1 MPARQARMPFDSVT
15 LIYMVTG
22 DWSRGG
28 SRFGS
33 RGKIIKDK
41 RLVAAMDAIHVAVT
55 GAAGQVAYAML
66 GRLASGEVF
75 GPNKKVILQLLEI
88 PRDPNAPKDR
98 LQPMD
103 ILDGIAMELDDCSF
117 PTLADMV
124 LTDDPAK
131 AFKDCNWALL
141 VGSFPRKQGM
151 ERKDLLGING
161 KIFVGQGK
169 ALAANAAK
177 DVRILVVGNPCNT
190 NCLVA
195 YHNGR
200 DIPHERWTAMTRLDH
215 NRARSALARKAG
227 VANEDVTQVTI
238 WGNHSNTQYP
248 DFTNARIKGK
258 PATEVITDRSWLENT
273 FVPQCQNRGA
283 AVIKARGS
291 SSALSA
297 ANGALDHVKS
307 LVQATPANDWISA
320 AVISNGEYGVPKG
333 LVFGYP
339 CKSDGRGN
347 LTVVEGLKLDAF
359 GKAKFD
365 ATLKELL
372 EEREAVKDLIP
383 T

>member
-1 MPARQARMPFDSVT
+1 MANPLR
-15 LIYMVTG
+15 
-22 DWSRGG
+22 
-28 SRFGS
+28 
-33 RGKIIKDK
+33 
-41 RLVAAMDAIHVAVT
+41 VAVT

-75 GPNKKVILQLLEI
+75 GPQQKVILQLLEI
-88 PRDPNAPKDR
+88 PQAMQA
-98 LQPMD
+98 LE
-103 ILDGIAMELDDCSF
+103 GVAMELDDCSF
-117 PTLADMV
+117 PTLRDLV
-124 LTDDPAK
+124 LTDDPNK

-169 ALAANAAK
+169 ALAAGADR

-200 DIPHERWTAMTRLDH
+200 DIPPERWTAMTRLDH

-227 VANEDVTQVTI
+227 VANEEVTQVTI
-238 WGNHSNTQYP
+238 WGNHSNTQFP
-248 DFTNARIKGK
+248 DFTNAKIKGR
-258 PATEVITDRSWLENT
+258 PAPEVITDRAWLENT

-307 LVQATPANDWISA
+307 LLTSTPANDWVSA
-320 AVISNGEYGVPKG
+320 AVVSRGEYNVPKG
-333 LVFGYP
+333 LVFSYP
-339 CKSDGRGN
+339 CQGDGKGN
-347 LTVVEGLKLDAF
+347 LSVVEGLKLDAY
-359 GKAKFD
+359 GQQKFQT
-365 ATLKELL
+365 TLKELE
-372 EEREAVKDLIP
+372 EEREAVKDLLGS
-383 T
+383 

>member
-1 MPARQARMPFDSVT
+1 MADVMR
-15 LIYMVTG
+15 
-22 DWSRGG
+22 
-28 SRFGS
+28 
-33 RGKIIKDK
+33 
-41 RLVAAMDAIHVAVT
+41 VAVT

-66 GRLASGEVF
+66 GRLASGEIF
-75 GPNKKVILQLLEI
+75 GPKQKVILQLLEI
-88 PRDPNAPKDR
+88 PQAMQT
-98 LQPMD
+98 LE
-103 ILDGIAMELDDCSF
+103 GVAMELDDCSF
-117 PTLADMV
+117 ATLQDII
-124 LTDDPAK
+124 LTDDPNK

-169 ALAANAAK
+169 ALAAQAAR

-215 NRARSALARKAG
+215 NRARNALAKKAG

-248 DFTNARIKGK
+248 DFTNARIKGRS
-258 PATEVITDRSWLENT
+258 ATEVITDRTWLEKT

-307 LVQATPANDWISA
+307 LMQVTPASDWVSA
-320 AVISNGEYGVPKG
+320 AVISKGEYGVPAG
-333 LVFGYP
+333 LVFSYP
-339 CKSDGRGN
+339 CRSDGKGN
-347 LTVVEGLKLDAF
+347 LQVVDGVKLDEF
-359 GKAKFD
+359 GKQKFQ
-365 ATLKELL
+365 ATLKELQ
-372 EEREAVKDLIP
+372 EERDAVKDLLP
-383 T
+383 S